1 MFQTTKFAKR
11 ISAILL
17 VTLMGVTGLVFGQ
30 ENTGRIDGTVVD
42 GTGAVIPSA
51 QLKASTPGVPR
62 DTETV
67 SDATGNFTFP
77 SLPPGV
83 YSITVSKVGFTTAKL
98 ANVQV
103 LLGSKITL
111 APRLSVGTVSQTI
124 EVTETSISL
133 DVTSSRTSTNITSE
147 VASGLPRSRNFN
159 SLLQLAPGVRLETK
173 SGSAGVGGV
182 SVDGASGSENVFVID
197 GVEVS
202 DTLNGS
208 LRRAYNVPFEFL
220 AEVQVKSGGFEAEY
234 GGANGGVINLA
245 TKSGTNAYHGEAL
258 YQFTSSQFNPRP
270 RGFWQGSPL
279 SADVADFFAPT
290 KDQYRNQ
297 YPGITIGGP
306 MIKNRLYFFGGY
318 LPELTVTDRTN
329 RYAGAN
335 QTVPANIALGTRQ
348 YRQEISQHYSLM
360 RVDYAATSKLQIN
373 TSWTWSPIKIN
384 GALPST
390 DIRRAPPTNDLS
402 VTGGFAPS
410 NAYTASATYAVTPK
424 FFVSA
429 RYGYRYL
436 NDKAT
441 NYGLPGIPFYTYST
455 ASAASKVP
463 VDPAFAGSNGYS
475 SSSSTLQTSRDIT
488 TRNNVYLDGTSLF
501 NFKGQHS
508 LKFGYSINRQANDV
522 ATDYTNGRFLVSWGD
537 TFNRGSV
544 TGRTGT
550 YGFYTWEDGV
560 RLNSAVTAR
569 NQGFYVQ
576 DSWRVAKTVTLNLG
590 VRLENEYLPPYKKEQ
605 AGVKIANPVVFG
617 WGEKIAPRLGAAW
630 DIKGDGKWKL
640 SGGYSSVF
648 DTMKLNLARGSFGGE
663 FWVTHVYELNSPAVT
678 TLSKTNPGA
687 LGKEIINYDN
697 RTIPINSQGVID
709 GNDPDLKP
717 YQTREYHATLDHQL
731 NSRIVAGVRFA
742 RRTLVNSIDDIG
754 VLDKEDNEVYLIGN
768 PGRGLTRDTKSD
780 YGAKTTN
787 GKEFLVP
794 QATREYTSVEF
805 SVRGKVTNHLMLN
818 ASYSWSRLYGNYAGL
833 ANSDENGRSNPNN
846 DRAFDL
852 PFYYFDSTGSQ
863 KNVFGL
869 LATDRPHTLK
879 SYLAYDIKTKAG
891 STYLGLNQIAWSGT
905 PLSTTVIYQ
914 SAPTYPFGRGD
925 LGRTP
930 VLTQTDLSVSH
941 AISLS
946 ERYTLKLEANAI
958 NVFNQAAV
966 TNRQQ
971 QFNRNSAITAA
982 QLPVSAFFAGYK
994 LTDFVNAS
1002 NSVPV
1007 GNPGC
1012 AGAKPASGTCVLG
1025 AKISPIYNRPTA
1037 FQAPRELRLGLRL
1050 IF

>member
-1 MFQTTKFAKR
+1 M
-11 ISAILL
+11 
-17 VTLMGVTGLVFGQ
+17 
-30 ENTGRIDGTVVD
+30 
-42 GTGAVIPSA
+42 
-51 QLKASTPGVPR
+51 
-62 DTETV
+62 
-67 SDATGNFTFP
+67 
-77 SLPPGV
+77 
-83 YSITVSKVGFTTAKL
+83 
-98 ANVQV
+98 
-103 LLGSKITL
+103 
-111 APRLSVGTVSQTI
+111 
-124 EVTETSISL
+124 
-133 DVTSSRTSTNITSE
+133 
-147 VASGLPRSRNFN
+147 
-159 SLLQLAPGVRLETK
+159 APGVRLEPK

-182 SVDGASGSENVFVID
+182 SVDGASGSENVFIID

-208 LRRAYNVPFEFL
+208 LKRAFNVPFEFL

-234 GGANGGVINLA
+234 GGANGGVVNLA
-245 TKSGTNAYHGEAL
+245 TKSGTNAFHGEAL

-297 YPGITIGGP
+297 YPGVTIGGP
-306 MIKNRLYFFGGY
+306 MIKNRLYFFAGY
-318 LPELTVTDRTN
+318 MPELNVTDRTN
-329 RYAGAN
+329 RYDSVNQPVAAN
-335 QTVPANIALGTRQ
+335 RALGTRQ
-348 YRQEISQHYSLM
+348 YRQETSQHYSLM
-360 RVDYAATSKLQIN
+360 RMDYAATSKLQVN
-373 TSWTWSPIKIN
+373 TSWTWSPIKTN
-384 GALPST
+384 GALPTT
-390 DIRRAPPTNDLS
+390 DIRRAPPINDLS
-402 VTGGFAPS
+402 VTGGFSPAQ
-410 NAYTASATYAVTPK
+410 AYTASATYAVTPK

-436 NDKAT
+436 NEKPT
-441 NYGLPGIPFYTYST
+441 NYGLPGIPFYTYNT
-455 ASAASKVP
+455 ASSASKTP
-463 VDPAFAGSNGYS
+463 VDAAFAGSNGF
-475 SSSSTLQTSRDIT
+475 SSSTPTLATARDIT
-488 TRNNVYLDGTSLF
+488 TRHNIYLDATKLY

-508 LKFGYSINRQANDV
+508 TKFGYSINRQVEDV
-522 ATDYTNGRFLVSWGD
+522 ATDYTNGRFLINWGD
-537 TFNRGSV
+537 TYNRGSV

-550 YGFYTWEDGV
+550 YGYYTWEDGV

-630 DIKGDGKWKL
+630 DVRGDGKWKL

-663 FWVTHVYELNSPAVT
+663 FWETHVYELNSPAVT
-678 TLSKTNPGA
+678 TLSRTNPGA
-687 LGKEIINYDN
+687 LGKEILKYDN
-697 RTIPINSQGVID
+697 RTVPINDKGVID

-717 YQTREYHATLDHQL
+717 YQTREWHATLDRQV
-731 NSRIVAGVRFA
+731 NSRLVAGVRLA